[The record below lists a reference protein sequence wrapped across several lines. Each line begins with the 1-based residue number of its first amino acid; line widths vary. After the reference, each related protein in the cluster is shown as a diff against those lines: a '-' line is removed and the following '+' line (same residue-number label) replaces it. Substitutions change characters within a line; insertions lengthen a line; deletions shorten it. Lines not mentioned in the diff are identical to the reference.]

1 MELNAISAPK
11 HSGIDDIS
19 LYCGEVA
26 VGCSGVAGVVQELI
40 ESFGALH
47 QQQQSLTGTVRALE
61 EDQLSV
67 TDACDEARLLSRRA
81 IERLNDGRDQISQS
95 IAQIA
100 TLMGAVQTLTRHVT
114 GFASAMEQV
123 KQTSLEISEIA
134 DRTNILAL
142 NAAIEAARAGD
153 AGRTFAVV
161 ATEVKDLSGQVHRA
175 SDEIT
180 RTIDAL
186 SREADE
192 VIDKINDGAEASRK
206 AEESVGAIESS
217 IAQVCDLIAEV
228 DAQNDQIV
236 SNTGTISKHVHKVQD
251 VLDSFN
257 EAAVDGGKRLTHVHE
272 RIEVLELTASGMFDA
287 LVKAGLSPEDNL
299 MVQTAQERAA
309 AIAKVTEEAI
319 AAGEISMNAL
329 FDTDYREVPGSNPRR
344 YRTTLSDWSDRAWQP
359 LLDRF
364 TDSDARIT
372 ACACTD
378 MNGFLPT
385 HLSRHSRAPTGN
397 VAHDTQFCRNGRK
410 ILDPIDKRAKQSND
424 AYMMAVYRQEGDG
437 KTYKVVRNVYVPLVI
452 NGRRWGDV
460 ELAYS
465 LD

>member
-1 MELNAISAPK
+1 MELSAIPGAQ
-11 HSGIDDIS
+11 HSDIDGIS
-19 LYCGEVA
+19 RYCGEVA

-40 ESFGALH
+40 DSFAGLH
-47 QQQQSLTGTVRALE
+47 RQQMSLTGTVRALE
-61 EDQLSV
+61 EDQRNV

-81 IERLNDGRDQISQS
+81 IERLNDGRDQINQS
-95 IAQIA
+95 IAQIGA
-100 TLMGAVQTLTRHVT
+100 LLEAVQTLTVHVT

-161 ATEVKDLSGQVHRA
+161 ATEVKDLSSQVHRA

-186 SREADE
+186 AREADE
-192 VIDKINDGAEASRK
+192 VVGKINDGAEASKK
-206 AEESVGAIESS
+206 AEASVGAIESS

-236 SNTGTISKHVHKVQD
+236 SNTGTISDHVHKVQG

-257 EAAVDGGKRLTHVHE
+257 EAAVDGGKRLGHVHE

-287 LVKAGLSPEDNL
+287 LVKAGLSPADST
-299 MVQTAQERAA
+299 MVETVRQHAA
-309 AIAKVTEEAI
+309 EIASVAEQAIAS
-319 AAGEISMNAL
+319 GEISMAAL
-329 FDTDYREVPGSNPRR
+329 FDTDYREVPGSNPKR
-344 YRTTLSDWSDRAWQP
+344 YRTAMSDWSDKAWQP

-364 TDSDARIT
+364 TDSDPRVMAT
-372 ACACTD
+372 ACTD

-385 HLSRHSRAPTGN
+385 HLSRNSKPPTGN
-397 VAHDTQFCRNGRK
+397 LAHDTQFCRNGRK
-410 ILDPIDKRAKQSND
+410 ILDPIDKRAKQSTD

-437 KTYKVVRNVYVPLVI
+437 KTYRVVRNVYLPLVI

-465 LD
+465 FD